1 MKRVSQIR
9 EGLQGIPGA
18 LETFQPDP
26 GFEGRDRSIAAAHV
40 IWPGEQKH
48 DDESDA
54 TFAPRPDADE
64 TDSDN
69 DLVSEGDGDDYF
81 DPVFELGADAEEC
94 IERLGGAAG
103 VELEQSVLLHGM
115 DALGWYVSF
124 HYTGVQWGIY
134 VPVSGIAYLVSRAFG
149 PLSASLGTKVHLA
162 FHAILN
168 HELFHFAADYAIA
181 QAELTHREP
190 WVLPARRAFR
200 AKSPRYCVLEEKLA
214 NAQMLLAF
222 RSTKAALR
230 VKGKQAVLR
239 QFVQTQ
245 PEGYCDALGVRPE
258 HMDSLLSG
266 LARCYGEH
274 AANSKNHSLIW
285 GPKGFDWAQQFPIRP
300 RIDWHYCP
308 IHLVNDGSR
317 YGIPQDWLSCFTCL
331 ASIEESDSFREML
344 HKLSADHQDAWKR
357 MKEKLRNGIPRG
369 ADFKKWQKGG
379 ANCYSVRITSGFRAH
394 LIWRRDRDSWLA
406 ITIGSHTAMG
416 HD

>member
-9 EGLQGIPGA
+9 EGLQDIPGA
-18 LETFQPDP
+18 LEAFEPDP
-26 GFEGRDRSIAAAHV
+26 GFEGRERAIDASRV
-40 IWPGEQKH
+40 IWSGEQMN
-48 DDESDA
+48 EREGDA
-54 TFAPRPDADE
+54 TIAPV
-64 TDSDN
+64 TDGD
-69 DLVSEGDGDDYF
+69 DRDFDDDPVSEGDEEASL
-81 DPVFELGADAEEC
+81 DPVVELGADAEEC

-134 VPVSGIAYLVSRAFG
+134 VPLSGIAYLAGRVFHT
-149 PLSASLGTKVHLA
+149 LSASLDAKVRLA
-162 FHAILN
+162 FHAIFH
-168 HELFHFAADYAIA
+168 HELFHFATDYAIA

-190 WVLPARRAFR
+190 WHLPARRAFR
-200 AKSPRYCVLEEKLA
+200 AQSPRYCVLEEKLA

-239 QFVQTQ
+239 QFVLEQ
-245 PEGYCDALGVRPE
+245 PEGYRDALDVRPE
-258 HMDSLLSG
+258 HTDALLSD
-266 LARCYGEH
+266 LAGCYGEH
-274 AANSKNHSLIW
+274 AVNSRNHPLIW

-300 RIDWHYCP
+300 RIDWRYCP
-308 IHLVNDGSR
+308 IHLVNDGGR
-317 YGIPQDWLSCFTCL
+317 YGIPQDWLSCFTCI
-331 ASIEESDSFREML
+331 ANIEESDTFRDML
-344 HKLSADHQDAWKR
+344 HKLSADYQNAWKR
-357 MKEKLRNGIPRG
+357 MKEKLSHGIPRG

-394 LIWRRDRDSWLA
+394 LIWRRERSDWLA